1 MARKAKFDYDLIVIG
16 SGSAGNTSALLTA
29 HAGKKV
35 ALVEANEFGGESSNW
50 GDVPTNA
57 LLHVAQLYDAV
68 KRGVKFGIRSS
79 MLSYNY
85 PSLLAWREKVAK
97 RTGASDSKKYYQ
109 KQGIDTF
116 DGLAHFLSPNE
127 ITVNRTHLTAEN
139 FVIATGSHFVSPD
152 FLGIDTVDYLTPKT
166 ILEQKRLPRS
176 LFIVGGSSIAVEY
189 AQAFSTLGCKVYIS
203 EVSSRLLPDEDQE
216 VGELIEKLLDRDK
229 DVTCLAQ
236 SQVTSVEKRGL
247 GVRVSFNRGGVT
259 KTVQVDQLLTTTNRT
274 PSTDL
279 GLENASVRYNSSGI
293 EVNELLQ
300 TSARHIYAAGTVV
313 DGNQPTNVILQ
324 QGQVAAH
331 NILHKEKIKPQY
343 NASPRITY
351 THPEIASVG
360 LTENDCIKRD
370 LHVNTAITPLSLI
383 PRSNTSDFTDGFVKL
398 IADKKGQ
405 LLGATI
411 VAPHAGEMI
420 HELTLAIHHNMSVK
434 DVASAPHAFLSWS
447 EAVRLA
453 ANKLA

>member
-35 ALVEANEFGGESSNW
+35 ALIEANEFGGESSNW
-50 GDVPTNA
+50 GDIPTSA
-57 LLHVAQLYDAV
+57 VLQVAHLYDEI
-68 KRGVKFGIRSS
+68 KRGAKFGLRSS

-85 PSLLAWREKVAK
+85 PSLFAWRDKVAK

-116 DGLAHFLSPNE
+116 NGLAHFLSPNE

-152 FLGIDTVDYLTPKT
+152 FLGIDTIDYLTPKT
-166 ILEQKRLPRS
+166 IFEQKRLPKS
-176 LFIVGGSSIAVEY
+176 LFIVGGSSMAVEY
-189 AQAFSTLGCKVYIS
+189 AQAFATFGTKVYIS

-216 VGELIEKLLDRDK
+216 VGELMEKLLETDK
-229 DVTCLAQ
+229 GVTCLTQ
-236 SQVTSVEKRGL
+236 SQVTRVEQRGL
-247 GVRVSFNRGGVT
+247 GVKVSFNRGGVT

-279 GLENASVRYNSSGI
+279 GLENASVRYNSTGI
-293 EVNELLQ
+293 EVNEYLQ
-300 TSARHIYAAGTVV
+300 TSARHIYAAGTVI
-313 DGNQPTNVILQ
+313 DNNQPTNVILQ

-331 NILHKEKIKPQY
+331 NILRKEKIKPQY
-343 NASPRITY
+343 HASPRITY

-370 LHVNTAITPLSLI
+370 LHVSTALTPLSMI

-420 HELTLAIHHNMSVK
+420 HELTLAIHHNMNVK